1 MGYYW
6 NSGAAGPGGGD
17 LGLAAL
23 VRHSRYAPLDGAA
36 CRGLSGVWCSTDVQM
51 GRRSFMARLAS
62 AFPR

>member
-1 MGYYW
+1 MGIT
-6 NSGAAGPGGGD
+6 GTQVLQV
-17 LGLAAL
+17 LGVTWGFSAL
-23 VRHSRYAPLDGAA
+23 VRHPRYAPLGGAA